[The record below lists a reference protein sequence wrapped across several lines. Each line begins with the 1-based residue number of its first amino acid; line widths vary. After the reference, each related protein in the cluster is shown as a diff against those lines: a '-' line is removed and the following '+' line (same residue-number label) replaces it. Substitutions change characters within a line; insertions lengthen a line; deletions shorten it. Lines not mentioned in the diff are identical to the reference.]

1 MCDFWKQ
8 LFCKHDYTLSRWH
21 WTHGINGNEP
31 REMECEYIC
40 TKCGKFKWTH
50 PDRNSA
56 REKYILDSGIEPYK
70 RIYPPVDHIVDA
82 NKMVNEQ
89 ANAKE
94 GEQK

>member
-1 MCDFWKQ
+1 MSDFWKQ

-50 PDRNSA
+50 PGRNSA
-56 REKYILDSGIEPYK
+56 REKSILDSGIEQYK
-70 RIYPPVDHIVDA
+70 RIYP
-82 NKMVNEQ
+82 
-89 ANAKE
+89 KE
-94 GEQK
+94 